1 MTHKNRKIKKRKS
14 KSCKLCK
21 THKKY
26 GGSHQFWSPQ
36 QFKPTFT
43 TPLTYRNRNNN
54 WNSWNN
60 EEQAYEVPVPQHEG
74 QAWNGHEE
82 AYEGQGHEGQAYE
95 GQGHEEEWNGHEG
108 NENGNNEDE
117 YEDEQYYDYNDDYIN
132 YVSLNLLSNTF
143 ESLTLN
149 EESLNLNEGEEEHTH
164 TCCTN
169 PSLEDQLININQEIE
184 RIDENYEML
193 LENIADTTVGEFGHT
208 KQLSKHKS
216 ANWLKNVTNRG
227 KFGYQRLKNEDLKQ
241 AFLYMLPSVDITQKY
256 KILFEENDEDDIIR
270 NILDQYLF
278 KLATSLFTK
287 ANITYAVSNYSLET
301 DNFDYLRNLLALMN
315 DGALIINRILKR
327 EWANFVDKPIE
338 YSCYVHSGGNLILII
353 TGVLCYLHKCWVN
366 EYEYS
371 DDLLD
376 CLRKDFDEYLDY
388 TYDAFY
394 EWLDSLFMDKKFC
407 DITTELIS
415 QISDLDFIFMTDQDD
430 YVYNIGVNPTTKM
443 INDLSAYIIRNILV
457 DSHEY
462 NTTQS
467 EENVMANNLAPF
479 AGKYD
484 ERWPNFKMIDFTG
497 IDAYGKTRMKEFSK
511 GDFSGYRQTCNY
523 IKELPIYL
531 NRLKQGYLK
540 YSDITEMNSS
550 KSDIYTKYGECID
563 LSIGCKTNTLYNH
576 KQEHYKRGSYY
587 SIQNI
592 IEEIEVILQHA
603 EDDKTA
609 KRRSRLY
616 FLNAINNESI
626 NHLFSLI
633 RPIIEDE

>member
-1 MTHKNRKIKKRKS
+1 M
-14 KSCKLCK
+14 
-21 THKKY
+21 
-26 GGSHQFWSPQ
+26 
-36 QFKPTFT
+36 
-43 TPLTYRNRNNN
+43 NNEN
-54 WNSWNN
+54 LNEGQAWEGH
-60 EEQAYEVPVPQHEG
+60 EEQAYEVPVPHHEG
-74 QAWNGHEE
+74 QAAWEGHVN
-82 AYEGQGHEGQAYE
+82 EGQAEWE
-95 GQGHEEEWNGHEG
+95 GDA
-108 NENGNNEDE
+108 NENYENYENYENKE
-117 YEDEQYYDYNDDYIN
+117 YEIEEYYDYNDDYNN

-143 ESLTLN
+143 DSLTLN
-149 EESLNLNEGEEEHTH
+149 NDYELNEEEHN
-164 TCCTN
+164 TCCIN
-169 PSLEDQLININQEIE
+169 PSLEEQLTNIEKEIE
-184 RIDENYEML
+184 HVHENYEML

-208 KQLSKHKS
+208 KKMDKHKS
-216 ANWLKNVTNRG
+216 ANWLRNVTNRG

-241 AFLYMLPSVDITQKY
+241 AFLYMLPSIDITQKY
-256 KILFEENDEDDIIR
+256 KILFEENDEDETIK
-270 NILDQYLF
+270 NILDQYLY
-278 KLATSLFTK
+278 KLVTSLFTK
-287 ANITYAVSNYSLET
+287 ANITFAVSNYSTKT
-301 DNFDYLRNLLALMN
+301 DEFDYLRNLLALMN
-315 DGALIINRILKR
+315 DGSLIINRIMRR
-327 EWANFVDKPIE
+327 EWDNFVDKPIE

-371 DDLLD
+371 DELLD

-394 EWLDSLFMDKKFC
+394 EWLDSLFTDKKFC

-430 YVYNIGVNPTTKM
+430 YVYNIGDNPTTKM

-462 NTTQS
+462 NGNES
-467 EENVMANNLAPF
+467 EENVMANNLVPF

-484 ERWPNFKMIDFTG
+484 RKWPKFKMIDFTE
-497 IDAYGKTRMKEFSK
+497 ISYYGKTRMKEISK

-531 NRLKQGYLK
+531 NRLKQGYLR
-540 YSDITEMNSS
+540 YSDLTEMNSS
-550 KSDIYTKYGECID
+550 NSKNDIYTKYGECID

-576 KQEHYKRGSYY
+576 KQEHYKYGTYY

-592 IEEIEVILQHA
+592 MEEIEVILQHA